1 MRTITRALSLLLLLA
16 VAPAQA
22 KFYTLENLPESPA
35 AFRRAYD
42 AAVRLDV
49 LDGAG
54 DHCSAVVVSGDG
66 YVLTNLHCVKQCLE
80 EAGFLEKSAEQFS
93 GANYSILHI
102 RDQRPADLVCPSLYW
117 QDRDGNPHLNGRIE
131 WLGRGNNTFLDPEVE
146 TISEPVFKKILE
158 NNDDFALLKFD
169 LPEPAAC
176 VPLARGAAAPGD
188 RVWNIGYPGFTM
200 RYDGFDSTGYKKHI
214 SLGTVTGDVRSDS
227 YLSGVIR
234 TEEQWR
240 REEAAY
246 GAPAVLLS
254 TTDSMHGSSGSMTIN
269 AAGELVALHYSA
281 TSPSALRMTDDL
293 GANALSL
300 RAAAIAAEL
309 EAGLG
314 AEITAKIFSCPR

>member
-234 TEEQWR
+234 TEPLTAPR
-240 REEAAY
+240 PCFSPPPTPCTEAA
-246 GAPAVLLS
+246 
-254 TTDSMHGSSGSMTIN
+254 
-269 AAGELVALHYSA
+269 AA
-281 TSPSALRMTDDL
+281 
-293 GANALSL
+293 
-300 RAAAIAAEL
+300 
-309 EAGLG
+309 
-314 AEITAKIFSCPR
+314 